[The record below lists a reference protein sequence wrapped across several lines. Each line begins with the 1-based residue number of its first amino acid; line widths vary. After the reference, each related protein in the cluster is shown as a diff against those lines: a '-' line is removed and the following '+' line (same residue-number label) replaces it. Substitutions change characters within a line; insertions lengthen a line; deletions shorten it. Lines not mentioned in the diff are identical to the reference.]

1 MIFKIIQT
9 EFIVPLSDPDIKT
22 RCAVFM
28 KALHIS
34 CRGHEQKEDEK
45 AQHQAGFELM
55 TCGF

>member
-1 MIFKIIQT
+1 MILKIIQS
-9 EFIVPLSDPDIKT
+9 EFIASLSDPDIKT

-34 CRGHEQKEDEK
+34 SRGPEQKEDEK

>member
-1 MIFKIIQT
+1 MIFKIILS
-9 EFIVPLSDPDIKT
+9 EFIVSLSDPDITT
-22 RCAVFM
+22 RCVFM

-34 CRGHEQKEDEK
+34 SRGPEQKEDEK